1 MNIDQIR
8 QQIDRLDQDL
18 LQLIHRRMGLALRA
32 RRHKLEPADPRRE
45 EIVLTNASRMA
56 STLLEQ
62 EFLTDLFRMIMDH
75 SKRIQEKPLRLAAFQ
90 GELGAWGDIASRSLG
105 GEVVPVPCATFVDV
119 FEEVEKGECDAGVVP
134 IENSLEGAVTE
145 VNDLLIDRS
154 LHIVGEVTVPIHH
167 ALMVLPGSDYRD
179 IRAVYSHPQALG
191 QCRGFLRR
199 NKLEPR
205 PYYDTAGAARWL
217 ASERPSATAV
227 IASPLAASLYGLDV
241 IKEHIEDHDSNH
253 TRFVILSKAEARREG
268 RKGTLVFSAPHRAG
282 ALHEVLKVFAD
293 HGINLSRIE
302 SRPDRSKPGSY
313 SFLIDVLLSGEGKD
327 LDPVLLEM
335 KEHAGDVRVLGV
347 YKEAVT

>member
-8 QQIDRLDQDL
+8 GQIDRLDQDL

-32 RRHKLEPADPRRE
+32 RRHKLEPADPKRE
-45 EIVLTNASRMA
+45 EAVLQNASRMA

-62 EFLTDLFRMIMDH
+62 EFLTDLFRTIMEH

-105 GEVVPVPCATFVDV
+105 GEIVPVACATFVDV
-119 FEEVEKGECDAGVVP
+119 FDEIEKGECDVGVVP

-145 VNDLLIDRS
+145 VNDLLIDRP
-154 LHIVGEVTVPIHH
+154 LFITGEVIVPIHH
-167 ALMVLPGSDYRD
+167 SLMVLPGSDYRD

-199 NKLEPR
+199 NKLEAR

-217 ASERPSATAV
+217 AAERPTATAV
-227 IASPLAASLYGLDV
+227 IASPLAANLYGLEI
-241 IKEHIEDHDSNH
+241 IKENIEDHASNH
-253 TRFVILSKAEARREG
+253 TRFVLVAREAAEHAG
-268 RKGTLVFSAPHRAG
+268 KKGTLVFSAPHRAG
-282 ALHEVLKVFAD
+282 ALHDVLSVFVD

-302 SRPDRSKPGSY
+302 SRPNRSRPGSF
-313 SFLIDVLLSGEGKD
+313 SFLVDVQLSGDRENLEK
-327 LDPVLLEM
+327 VLRHVG
-335 KEHAGDVRVLGV
+335 EHAGDVRVLGV
-347 YKEAVT
+347 YEEARP